1 MVYASQILNFIIKI
15 NLILKNDFCCNI
27 FDTFKKETVVVPE
40 EWVQE
45 LSNAKLKNNGKN
57 SYQDFL
63 VFWSATDGKPNYLL
77 LPNFNAPL
85 NYEYHADVD
94 EVCYIGR
101 VKRFFGK

>member
-1 MVYASQILNFIIKI
+1 MSFVAIF
-15 NLILKNDFCCNI
+15 LIRS
-27 FDTFKKETVVVPE
+27 KKTVVVPE

-77 LPNFNAPL
+77 QPNFNAPL
-85 NYEYHADVD
+85 DHEYHANVN